1 MKNSFNKKIH
11 YFIFLILSIL
21 LFYSFVK
28 IKEISFGSYNLK
40 YYIRLILFVSS
51 IAIVYLIALQIK
63 KSDFL
68 RNKTPPLVNIFY
80 LPLVLFILI
89 TEFRININIFKVLSI
104 IIWIISTFIY
114 INNYNNIFELDYKKS
129 LIYPDNLILVETIYL
144 LAYYFAS
151 VFFLIDFASICLIF
165 VMFIIYFSMY
175 LTNKSYKTR
184 FDDSKVLSFFA
195 VISFY
200 LIRFFKYL
208 PRPLLSFNICFILA
222 CLVYYYRCYYKKNK
236 NNNFTEV

>member
-11 YFIFLILSIL
+11 YFIFLILNIL
-21 LFYSFVK
+21 LFYFLVK
-28 IKEISFGSYNLK
+28 IKEVSFGSYNVLH
-40 YYIRLILFVSS
+40 YVFATFLVGS
-51 IAIVYLIALQIK
+51 IATIYLIALQIK

-68 RNKTPPLVNIFY
+68 RNKTSPLVNIFY

-89 TEFRININIFKVLSI
+89 TDFKININIFKILSI

-114 INNYNNIFELDYKKS
+114 INNYNNIFDLDYKKS

-144 LAYYFAS
+144 LAYYFAL
-151 VFFLIDFASICLIF
+151 VFFLIDFASVALIF
-165 VMFIIYFSMY
+165 TIFIIYFSMY

-184 FDDSKVLSFFA
+184 LDDSKVFPIFVVLSFY
-195 VISFY
+195 I
-200 LIRFFKYL
+200 IRFFKYL
-208 PRPLLSFNICFILA
+208 PRPLLSFNICFILS
-222 CLVYYYRCYYKKNK
+222 CLVYYYRCYHKKNK

>member
-11 YFIFLILSIL
+11 YFIFLILNIL
-21 LFYSFVK
+21 LFYSLVK

-40 YYIRLILFVSS
+40 YYIHLILFVSS
-51 IAIVYLIALQIK
+51 IAIVYLIALKIK

-68 RNKTPPLVNIFY
+68 RNKTSPLVNIFY

-89 TEFRININIFKVLSI
+89 TDFRININIFKVLSI

-114 INNYNNIFELDYKKS
+114 IINYNNIFDLDYKKS

-144 LAYYFAS
+144 VAYYFAL

-184 FDDSKVLSFFA
+184 FDDSKVLLFT
-195 VISFY
+195 VLSFY
-200 LIRFFKYL
+200 LIKFFKFL
-208 PRPLLSFNICFILA
+208 PRPLLSFNICFIFA
-222 CLVYYYRCYYKKNK
+222 CLVYYYRCYYKKKK

>member
-11 YFIFLILSIL
+11 YFIFLILNIL
-21 LFYSFVK
+21 LFYSLVK

-40 YYIRLILFVSS
+40 YYIHLIVFVSS
-51 IAIVYLIALQIK
+51 IAIVYLVALQIK

-68 RNKTPPLVNIFY
+68 RNKTSPLVNIFY

-89 TEFRININIFKVLSI
+89 TDFRININIFKILSI

-114 INNYNNIFELDYKKS
+114 INNYNNIFDLDYKKS
-129 LIYPDNLILVETIYL
+129 LIYPDNLILVEVIYL
-144 LAYYFAS
+144 LAYYFAL
-151 VFFLIDFASICLIF
+151 VFFLIGFASIALIF
-165 VMFIIYFSMY
+165 TIFIIYFSIY
-175 LTNKSYKTR
+175 LANKSYKTR
-184 FDDSKVLSFFA
+184 LDDSKVFPIFA
-195 VISFY
+195 ILSFY

-222 CLVYYYRCYYKKNK
+222 CLVYYYCCYHKKNK
-236 NNNFTEV
+236 NDNFTEV